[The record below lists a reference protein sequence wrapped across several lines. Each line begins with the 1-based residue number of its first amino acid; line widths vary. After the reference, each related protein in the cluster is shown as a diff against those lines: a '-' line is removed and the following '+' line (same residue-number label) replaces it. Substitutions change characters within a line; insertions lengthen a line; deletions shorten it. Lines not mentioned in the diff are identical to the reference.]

1 MIPGLLVLL
10 LLCGLALLVLLL
22 RVLLANWGDL
32 PMLSTK
38 TIRMTLLV
46 WALVGAA
53 FLCALL
59 LLHLWRRFSR

>member
-53 FLCALL
+53 LFVALL
-59 LLHLWRRFSR
+59 HVGS